1 MSQSQESRNIP
12 GPSASPQLYRS
23 LSLDAYLQSETDLSG
38 KDSLELL
45 DEDELT
51 EEQLRVLYEDE
62 EIDRFLTLFSAVRRN
77 CLTHQ
82 KAQGIFIKDTS
93 LSGKFKYPIT

>member
-1 MSQSQESRNIP
+1 MSRPQEFRNTP
-12 GPSASPQLYRS
+12 GPTSPPRLYRS

-38 KDSLELL
+38 KDSLEPLN
-45 DEDELT
+45 EDELT

-77 CLTHQ
+77 RLSHQ
-82 KAQGIFIKDTS
+82 NVQRILIKDTIVCQGS
-93 LSGKFKYPIT
+93 SSTR

>member
-1 MSQSQESRNIP
+1 MSQSQEFRNIP
-12 GPSASPQLYRS
+12 GPSASPHLYRS
-23 LSLDAYLQSETDLSG
+23 LSLDAYLQSETDLS
-38 KDSLELL
+38 EPL
-45 DEDELT
+45 DEDDLT

-82 KAQGIFIKDTS
+82 KVQRILINDTS
-93 LSGKFKYPIT
+93 LLGKFKCPIT